1 MNYIDPLFLF
11 PSLSFSLNSNQS
23 NSMKNYYAVADSNIL
38 ANKIYLA
45 IYDQTKPLHASW
57 MNRLSKQDAFALSGE
72 VAKRFMQ
79 LPEFAGICKGF
90 TLKDNLR
97 AAGICR
103 EMAQACVFNVIA

>member
-1 MNYIDPLFLF
+1 ML
-11 PSLSFSLNSNQS
+11 SLSLSLSLSLLILLNPTNPMI
-23 NSMKNYYAVADSNIL
+23 NTESNIL

-45 IYDQTKPLHASW
+45 IYEQTKPTHASW
-57 MNRLSKQDAFALSGE
+57 VNRLSKPDAFALSGE
-72 VAKRFMQ
+72 IAKRFMQ